1 MSAYAATGTLGRLAL
16 RRDRAMIAAWVAGL
30 TAVVLATGSS
40 FGSLYDTPQKRA
52 DLAASMNGNASLR
65 AFYGPMFGWD
75 GTGALTAW
83 RFTVLGA
90 ALTGLM
96 AAFVVVRHTRDDEES
111 GRQELVSAG
120 AVGRRAP
127 LTAALGTA
135 VGAGLAVGLC
145 VALGSA
151 ANGGSVAGAALFGL
165 DLAAGAAVFAGVAA
179 VAAQVA
185 ETGRGARGIAGAV
198 LAAAYLL
205 RAAGD
210 AATDDASS
218 PLVWV
223 SPLGWIENTRPY
235 AGDRWWVLLLPFA
248 FAAVCATAAYAL
260 AARRDVGAGLV
271 AGRPGPA
278 AAVPSLA
285 GPFALAWRLHRGAL
299 AAWAGGFAVAGI
311 VYGAVA
317 GSVADL
323 VKDNQGV
330 VDVIE
335 RMGGQAGITDAFLA
349 SAMAL
354 MGILAAVYAVQCVL
368 RMRGEETSGRAEPVL
383 AGAVGRLRWA
393 GSHLVFAVAGPVLL
407 LAVGG
412 LATGLAHGARI
423 GGLVGAAVAQTPAVW
438 AVAAAAA
445 AVFGLWPRAMAAV
458 WVLVALC
465 VLLGM
470 VGDALQLP
478 QPVMDLSPFT
488 HLPKLPG
495 GDVELLP
502 YALLTAV
509 AALLGAAALAG
520 TRRRDLG
527 G

>member
-1 MSAYAATGTLGRLAL
+1 
-16 RRDRAMIAAWVAGL
+16 MIAAWVAGL

-40 FGSLYDTPQKRA
+40 FGSLYDTAQKRA

-135 VGAGLAVGLC
+135 VGAGFAVGLC

-151 ANGGSVAGAALFGL
+151 ANGGSVAGAAMFGL

-235 AGDRWWVLLLPFA
+235 AGDRWWVLLLPFV
-248 FAAVCATAAYAL
+248 FAAICAAAAYAL

-271 AGRPGPA
+271 AGRPGPRPPRPRSPGRSRSPGGCTA
-278 AAVPSLA
+278 ARSPPGRPASRSPGSSTVPSRA
-285 GPFALAWRLHRGAL
+285 ASPTSSRTTRASSTSSN
-299 AAWAGGFAVAGI
+299 AWAGRP
-311 VYGAVA
+311 
-317 GSVADL
+317 GSP
-323 VKDNQGV
+323 
-330 VDVIE
+330 
-335 RMGGQAGITDAFLA
+335 MP
-349 SAMAL
+349 SW
-354 MGILAAVYAVQCVL
+354 
-368 RMRGEETSGRAEPVL
+368 RA
-383 AGAVGRLRWA
+383 RW
-393 GSHLVFAVAGPVLL
+393 
-407 LAVGG
+407 
-412 LATGLAHGARI
+412 R
-423 GGLVGAAVAQTPAVW
+423 
-438 AVAAAAA
+438 
-445 AVFGLWPRAMAAV
+445 
-458 WVLVALC
+458 
-465 VLLGM
+465 
-470 VGDALQLP
+470 
-478 QPVMDLSPFT
+478 
-488 HLPKLPG
+488 
-495 GDVELLP
+495 
-502 YALLTAV
+502 
-509 AALLGAAALAG
+509 
-520 TRRRDLG
+520 
-527 G
+527 